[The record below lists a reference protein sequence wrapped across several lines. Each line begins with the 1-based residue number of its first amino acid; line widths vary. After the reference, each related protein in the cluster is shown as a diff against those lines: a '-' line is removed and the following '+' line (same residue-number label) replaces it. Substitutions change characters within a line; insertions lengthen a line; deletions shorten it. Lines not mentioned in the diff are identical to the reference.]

1 MKIIRSLAL
10 AVALSF
16 LSLSA
21 NAMSIKYDMTYN
33 ADVGGGADGIGSF
46 SFDAGTNFLSGL
58 NWSFDDGL
66 SGLYFDKVD
75 EFLGSDVLL
84 GNCTSGFQCSATRVP
99 PEISGDF
106 SNVVWSFSSPPATRT
121 YQFSTSSSLT
131 HFGTYTV
138 TEAVSVTEPGTFALL
153 SIGLLGMG
161 LARRKKA

>member
-46 SFDAGTNFLSGL
+46 SFDSGTNFLSGL

-66 SGLYFDKVD
+66 SGLYFDVID

-84 GNCTSGFQCSATRVP
+84 GNCPSGTCTSSRSGVA
-99 PEISGDF
+99 ISGDF
-106 SNVVWSFSSPPATRT
+106 TNVHWTSDRI
-121 YQFSTSSSLT
+121 YQFSTSSSRT